1 MTGASVS
8 AKERE
13 RLVSSCHAE
22 VEANHQWEDRRVFYC
37 TPQTLD
43 NDLKRGAVDPRDIV
57 LAVFG
62 GFLMWYETN
71 PPDEA
76 HKASGSYAYTTILA
90 YITAHHPFFRVL
102 ALTATPG
109 GDVPKVQ
116 GVVDALHISRI
127 EIREAEA
134 PEIRKYMN
142 EKVRGCL

>member
-1 MTGASVS
+1 LLHVF
-8 AKERE
+8 
-13 RLVSSCHAE
+13 L
-22 VEANHQWEDRRVFYC
+22 AN
-37 TPQTLD
+37 PS
-43 NDLKRGAVDPRDIV
+43 
-57 LAVFG
+57 
-62 GFLMWYETN
+62 
-71 PPDEA
+71 DEA

-90 YITAHHPFFRVL
+90 YITAHHPYFRVL

-142 EKVRGCL
+142 EKKTETHVVLMGSVIEELRDRWAAIMKVG

>member
-1 MTGASVS
+1 MYSTARHRLSTTTSSVV
-8 AKERE
+8 
-13 RLVSSCHAE
+13 RLTLETLFLPFSVGLLH
-22 VEANHQWEDRRVFYC
+22 VFLAN
-37 TPQTLD
+37 PS
-43 NDLKRGAVDPRDIV
+43 
-57 LAVFG
+57 
-62 GFLMWYETN
+62 
-71 PPDEA
+71 DEA

-90 YITAHHPFFRVL
+90 YITAHHPYFRVL

-142 EKVRGCL
+142 EKKTETHVVLMGSVIEELRDRWAAIMKVG